1 MLSWFRA
8 VVQEAR
14 DAASGL
20 KVVRAVG
27 RGVREMRDIPLMQ
40 QRGFISVPMDGDTL
54 LVLRADDLEV
64 AIASSSTDRPNA
76 EEGETIVYAAKD
88 TFIRIMPNGAVRID
102 AKTIQLGSDDPVT
115 NPLDGIVTQQCVCA
129 FTGAPH
135 PMASSVAFARKS

>member
-64 AIASSSTDRPNA
+64 AIASSSIDRPTA
-76 EEGETIVYAAKD
+76 EKGEAIVYAAKD
-88 TFIRIMPNGAVRID
+88 TFIRIMPDGTVRID
-102 AKTIQLGSDDPVT
+102 AKKIQLGSDDPVA
-115 NPLDGIVTQQCVCA
+115 NPLDGVVTMQCVCA

-135 PMASSVAFARKS
+135 PMASSAVFARKA

>member
-40 QRGFISVPMDGDTL
+40 QRGFVSVPMDGDTL
-54 LVLRADDLEV
+54 LVLRAGDLEV
-64 AIASSSTDRPNA
+64 AIASSSTDRPTA
-76 EEGETIVYAAKD
+76 EKGETIVYAAKD
-88 TFIRIMPNGAVRID
+88 TFIRIMPDGTVRID
-102 AKTIQLGSDDPVT
+102 AKKIQLGSDDQVT
-115 NPLDGIVTQQCVCA
+115 NRLDGVVTMQCVCA

-135 PMASSVAFARKS
+135 PMASSAVFARKA

>member
-64 AIASSSTDRPNA
+64 AIASSSIDRPTA
-76 EEGETIVYAAKD
+76 EKGEAIVYAAKD
-88 TFIRIMPNGAVRID
+88 TFIRIMPDGTVRID
-102 AKTIQLGSDDPVT
+102 AKKIQLGSDDPVA
-115 NPLDGIVTQQCVCA
+115 NPLDGVVTMQCVCSL
-129 FTGAPH
+129 TGASH
-135 PMASSVAFARKS
+135 PMASSAVFARKA